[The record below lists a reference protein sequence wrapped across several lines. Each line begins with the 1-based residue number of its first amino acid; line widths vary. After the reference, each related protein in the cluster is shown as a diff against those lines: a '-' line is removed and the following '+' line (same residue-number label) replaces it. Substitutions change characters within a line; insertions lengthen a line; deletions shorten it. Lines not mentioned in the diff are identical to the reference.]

1 MNRHIE
7 DLMYSLAKRVPD
19 LEYGFVI
26 ETSYGRIVIEAD
38 QAPKIIKAVRSALQ
52 RELNEVK
59 MVRTGIS
66 QPRPGV
72 TVHRMEG

>member
-1 MNRHIE
+1 MSDHID

-19 LEYGFVI
+19 MARGFVI
-26 ETSYGRIVIEAD
+26 DTSYGRIVIEAD

-52 RELNEVK
+52 RELDEVK

-72 TVHRMEG
+72 TVHRMGR